1 MKALLVYNPWASH
14 KRAEKLRP
22 QVESY
27 LEEQGIEFDLCLTE
41 TSGHATEMVREASF
55 DDYDGLIVA
64 GGDGTLFEVVN
75 GYFQNPSSKRIP
87 LGIIPTGTG
96 NAVIRDLD
104 LDTSRWKEAV
114 DVIVKN
120 SPKKVDVGL
129 FHTRDQDYYFL
140 NIMGI
145 GFVADVTKTAYRLK
159 VLGNLSYTLGVLYQ
173 TAFLR
178 DYPLK
183 IEIDG
188 KMTKQRNIFVEISN
202 TRYTS
207 NFLMAPHAKIDDG
220 LLDVT
225 LLRKINRRRLLKC
238 FPMIFTGEHVKLPEI
253 EQIQAK
259 KIRIVT
265 EKPKVLTPDGELIG
279 TTPVTVEC
287 LQQALDVFWK

>member
-27 LEEQGIEFDLCLTE
+27 LEEKGIEFDLCLTE
-41 TSGHATEMVREASF
+41 SPGHATEITREADF

-75 GYFQNPSSKRIP
+75 GYFRNPSSKRIP
-87 LGIIPTGTG
+87 LGILPTGTG
-96 NAVIRDLD
+96 NAVVRDLD

-120 SPKKVDVGL
+120 SPKKVDVGF
-129 FHTRDQDYYFL
+129 FHTQGQDYYFL
-140 NIMGI
+140 NIMGV

-159 VLGNLSYTLGVLYQ
+159 ALGNLSYTLGVLYQ
-173 TAFLR
+173 TVFLR
-178 DYPLK
+178 GYPLE

-188 KMTKQRNIFVEISN
+188 EKIKQGNIFVEVSN

-238 FPMIFTGEHVKLPEI
+238 FPMIFTGEHINLPEV

-265 EKPKVLTPDGELIG
+265 ENPKVLTPDGELIG
-279 TTPVTVEC
+279 TTPVMVEC
-287 LQQALDVFWK
+287 LKQALDVFWK